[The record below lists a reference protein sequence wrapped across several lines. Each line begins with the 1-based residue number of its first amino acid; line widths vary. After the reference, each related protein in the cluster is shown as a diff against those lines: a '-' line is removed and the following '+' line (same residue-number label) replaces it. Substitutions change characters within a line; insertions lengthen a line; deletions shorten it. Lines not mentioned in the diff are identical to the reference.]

1 MKKNVLKTPQ
11 FSVLVQKSSIVIL
24 QFGFRIGFSSPNV
37 TCWSPAELFKKV
49 FPFYFVKN
57 RSEPFRKVLSRWK
70 MFNNLRHRK
79 NKFEFHEFWNS
90 HQHLERVKKKSS
102 LCRRSEVA
110 LSGGS
115 SFRFEFW
122 IFSFFSTLKSGV
134 VREWSGKSGAKGLTV
149 SLNFSRFALV
159 VNLSRQTI
167 RIHTRLACTVFLSGS
182 HLNWSQVNFP

>member
-1 MKKNVLKTPQ
+1 MPQ
-11 FSVLVQKSSIVIL
+11 FSVSVRKSSIVIL

-70 MFNNLRHRK
+70 IFNNLRHRK

-110 LSGGS
+110 LSGGP

-122 IFSFFSTLKSGV
+122 IFSRFFLIFKIRRYSGV
-134 VREWSGKSGAKGLTV
+134 TREIGSPELGHQPQLFSLRAGRKFVETSHTDSYPLGLH
-149 SLNFSRFALV
+149 SLFERFPSEL
-159 VNLSRQTI
+159 R
-167 RIHTRLACTVFLSGS
+167 
-182 HLNWSQVNFP
+182 